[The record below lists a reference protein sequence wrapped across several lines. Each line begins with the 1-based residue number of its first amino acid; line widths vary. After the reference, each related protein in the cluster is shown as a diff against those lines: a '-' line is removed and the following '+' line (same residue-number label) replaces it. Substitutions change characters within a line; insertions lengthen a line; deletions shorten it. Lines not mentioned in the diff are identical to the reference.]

1 MSPTSP
7 KKHILFLMSDTGGG
21 HRASMNAIVAA
32 LAERYGADSF
42 TWDYVD
48 AYRAMRFP
56 SNKMPDWYPWFVKQ
70 GRPLWT
76 LAYWLSDRV
85 WAAQLASRV
94 AYAFN
99 RANLMRMVREHPSD
113 LVVSVHSVVL
123 RPSVSAYQT
132 LPQRPPIVT
141 VVTDLITTPF
151 FWYDPRVELTLVPT
165 QTAFQRGLIAGIAPE
180 KMRVVGLPVHPS
192 FMRGLGDKAEARRAL
207 GWDADKPAVLI
218 VGGSEGMGP
227 LYEVA
232 RALDALKLDAQ
243 LAIVAGKNQALE
255 KRLRAA
261 SWHQPTHLYPYIDY
275 MPKLMAASDIL
286 VTKAGPSSICEAC
299 IAGLPMVLYDR
310 IPGQEEGNVA
320 FVVQNDIGVYAPR
333 PDEAAQAVAAWL
345 REGRAGLAAR
355 SARAQALGEPEAVY
369 RIAEAIWQQLEIAA
383 PIPCA

>member
-1 MSPTSP
+1 MNPTPP

-32 LAERYGADSF
+32 LTERYGAENF

-48 AYRAMRFP
+48 VYRAMSYP
-56 SNKMPDWYPWFVKQ
+56 ANKMPDWYPWFVKQ

-85 WAAQLASRV
+85 WTSRMASRIMHL
-94 AYAFN
+94 FN
-99 RANLMRMVREHPSD
+99 RANIKRVVQQHPAD
-113 LVVSVHSVVL
+113 LAVCVHSVIL
-123 RPSVSAYQT
+123 RPTVSAYQT

-165 QTAFQRGLIAGIAPE
+165 QTAFQRGLMAGMSPD
-180 KMRVVGLPVHPS
+180 KMQISGLPVHPS
-192 FMRGLGDKAEARRAL
+192 FVHGLADKADTRRAL

-227 LYEVA
+227 LYQVA
-232 RALDALKLDAQ
+232 RELDALKLDVQ
-243 LAIVAGKNQALE
+243 LAIVAGKNQPLE
-255 KRLRAA
+255 KRLRAE
-261 SWHQPTHLYPYIDY
+261 SWNQPTHIYPYIDY

-299 IAGLPMVLYDR
+299 LAGLPVVLYDR

-320 FVVQNDIGVYAPR
+320 FVVQNDIGVYTPK
-333 PDEAAQAVAAWL
+333 PDDAAAAVAAWL
-345 REGRAGLAAR
+345 REGRDGLAAR
-355 SARAQALGEPEAVY
+355 SARAKALGEPESVY
-369 RIAEAIWQQLEIAA
+369 QIADAIWQQLETAA
-383 PIPCA
+383 PIPRA

>member
-1 MSPTSP
+1 MNPTPP

-32 LAERYGADSF
+32 LTERYGADSF

-48 AYRAMRFP
+48 AYRAMTFP

-76 LAYWLSDRV
+76 MVYWIADRV
-85 WAAQLASRV
+85 WVSRV
-94 AYAFN
+94 AAQISYFFN
-99 RANLMRMVREHPSD
+99 QVNLKRMVKQHPAD
-113 LVVSVHSVVL
+113 LVVSVHSVIL
-123 RPSVSAYQT
+123 RPTVSAYQT
-132 LPQRPPIVT
+132 LPQRPPIMT

-165 QTAFQRGLIAGIAPE
+165 KVAFQRGLIAGMSPD
-180 KMRVVGLPVHPS
+180 KMQITGLPVHPS
-192 FMRGLGDKAEARRAL
+192 FMHGLGDKAAARRAL

-227 LYEVA
+227 LYAVA
-232 RALDALKLDAQ
+232 RELDALKLDAQ
-243 LAIVAGKNQALE
+243 LAIVAGKNQPLE

-261 SWHQPTHLYPYIDY
+261 SWNQPTHIYPYIDY

-299 IAGLPMVLYDR
+299 IAGLPVVLYDR

-320 FVVQNDIGVYAPR
+320 FVVQNDIGVYAPK
-333 PDEAAQAVAAWL
+333 PADSAAAVAAWL

-355 SARAQALGEPEAVY
+355 SARAQALAEPEAVY
-369 RIAEAIWQQLEIAA
+369 HIADAIWRQLEAAA
-383 PIPCA
+383 PIPCP